1 MSTINLSL
9 VSHTNAGKTTLAR
22 SLLGRDV
29 GEIRDEAHVTALAE
43 CHRMIETAD
52 GQVLNLWD
60 TPGFGD
66 SARLVKRLRLQ
77 GNPLGWLLSEVWDR
91 WRDRPFWSSQQ
102 AIRNVR
108 DEADVVLY
116 LVNASET
123 PRDAG
128 YVEPEMEILAWIG
141 KPVLV
146 LLNQVGEPRPG
157 ALDKADEDG
166 WRKHVAHHPFVRGV
180 LTLDAFARCW
190 VQEFTLLNAIGAILP
205 ADRQA
210 GFDALQTEWRK
221 RRMARFETSMGIL
234 AGFLARSAR
243 DEEVI
248 EEQGFMSSLRGIGKA
263 VGIGKDDGSSPRE
276 QAMTRLAERLDHET
290 RRSTDQLIEAHGLG
304 GRAAEEV
311 MARLAADFTAQ
322 ERIPE
327 GKAAVL
333 GGVVSGALS
342 GLAADLATGG
352 LTLGAGLVS
361 GAVLGALGSAGL
373 AHGVNLVRGKD
384 NSLLRWSDDSLGRL
398 FAGTLLRYL
407 AVAHY
412 GRGRGEWQQ
421 GEYPAHWKSLVDD
434 ELAARQVSLQKLW
447 ADRGDSTEADPFEA
461 ALRTS
466 LTNTMLAILARLYPG
481 ALSQ

>member
-66 SARLVKRLRLQ
+66 SVRLVKRLRLQ

-123 PRDAG
+123 PGDAG

-146 LLNQVGEPRPG
+146 LLNQIGEPRPG
-157 ALDKADEDG
+157 ALDKADEDN

-190 VQEFTLLNAIGAILP
+190 VQEFALLNAIGALLP
-205 ADRQA
+205 ADKQA
-210 GFDALQTEWRK
+210 GFETLQTGWRK
-221 RRMARFETSMGIL
+221 RRMENFEASMRIL

-243 DEEVI
+243 DEEAI

-263 VGIGKDDGSSPRE
+263 VGIGKDDGTSPRE
-276 QAMTRLAERLDHET
+276 QAMTRLAERLDRET
-290 RRSTDQLIEAHGLG
+290 RRSTDQLIETHGLG

-322 ERIPE
+322 ERVPE

-352 LTLGAGLVS
+352 LTLGAGLVG

-373 AHGVNLVRGKD
+373 ARGVNLVRGKD
-384 NSLLRWSDDSLGRL
+384 SSVLRWSDESLGRL

-421 GEYPAHWKSLVDD
+421 GEYPPHWKSLVD
-434 ELAARQVSLQKLW
+434 ETLAARQAGPGKLW
-447 ADRGDSTEADPFEA
+447 AERSTSTETDAFEA
-461 ALRTS
+461 DLRTA
-466 LTNTMLAILARLYPG
+466 LTNTTLAVLERLYPG
-481 ALSQ
+481 AIGH

>member
-1 MSTINLSL
+1 
-9 VSHTNAGKTTLAR
+9 
-22 SLLGRDV
+22 
-29 GEIRDEAHVTALAE
+29 
-43 CHRMIETAD
+43 
-52 GQVLNLWD
+52 
-60 TPGFGD
+60 
-66 SARLVKRLRLQ
+66 
-77 GNPLGWLLSEVWDR
+77 
-91 WRDRPFWSSQQ
+91 
-102 AIRNVR
+102 
-108 DEADVVLY
+108 VLY

-123 PRDAG
+123 PGDAG

-146 LLNQVGEPRPG
+146 LLNQIGEPRPG
-157 ALDKADEDG
+157 ALDKADEDN

-190 VQEFTLLNAIGAILP
+190 VQEFALLNAIGALLP
-205 ADRQA
+205 ADKQA
-210 GFDALQTEWRK
+210 GFETLQTGWRK
-221 RRMARFETSMGIL
+221 RRMENFEASMRIL

-243 DEEVI
+243 DEEAI

-263 VGIGKDDGSSPRE
+263 VGIGKDDGTSPRE
-276 QAMTRLAERLDHET
+276 QAMTRLAERLDRET
-290 RRSTDQLIEAHGLG
+290 RRSTDQLIETHGLG

-322 ERIPE
+322 ERVPE

-352 LTLGAGLVS
+352 LTLGAGLVG

-373 AHGVNLVRGKD
+373 ARGVNLVRGKD
-384 NSLLRWSDDSLGRL
+384 SSVLRWSDESLGRL

-421 GEYPAHWKSLVDD
+421 GEYPPHWKSLVD
-434 ELAARQVSLQKLW
+434 ETLAARQAGPGKLW
-447 ADRGDSTEADPFEA
+447 AERSTSTETDAFEA
-461 ALRTS
+461 DLRTA
-466 LTNTMLAILARLYPG
+466 LTNTTLAVLERLYPG
-481 ALSQ
+481 AIGH